1 MAWKP
6 RAYTIKPNWK
16 IGTNT
21 EKRFCELMN
30 KLGIGCKK
38 TSEHVD
44 KNYHV
49 DFILGDQTPV
59 DLKGNKNSYAI
70 WLEKRNVWG
79 GKGSLFGFAKY
90 IVIDL
95 VDIKTFVFYN
105 RLDLVKYI
113 KQFQTVCKSS
123 ADYYCLYTRKGNK
136 DVIIKVREQD
146 LKQYEKYRIKY

>member
-30 KLGIGCKK
+30 ELGIGCKK

-59 DLKGNKNSYAI
+59 DLKGNKNTYAI

-95 VDIKTFVFYN
+95 VDIKTFVFSSTASVYADN
-105 RLDLVKYI
+105 DLNKCMETSLTQPRNAYG
-113 KQFQTVCKSS
+113 SS
-123 ADYYCLYTRKGNK
+123 KLLSL
-136 DVIIKVREQD
+136 IHI
-146 LKQYEKYRIKY
+146 